1 MLRVQVADT
10 AERLDTMEVLVL
22 QSVITTRS
30 QLLQT
35 LIRATCRRRSSSCAL
50 NQNSE
55 MNEKDQVEP

>member
-10 AERLDTMEVLVL
+10 GERLDTMEVLVL

-35 LIRATCRRRSSSCAL
+35 HIRATCRRRSSSCAL
-50 NQNSE
+50 ILNS
-55 MNEKDQVEP
+55 EKDQVEP